1 MQRFFVSHVTRIWN
15 NLEFHLLNLRIC
27 SIRKIFKH
35 TTKNLFDQ
43 FVDTGCLE
51 LILWIQEK

>member
-1 MQRFFVSHVTRIWN
+1 MQSFFVSHVTRIWN

-35 TTKNLFDQ
+35 TTKNLFDE
-43 FVDTGCLE
+43 FVDTGC
-51 LILWIQEK
+51 